1 MTSRSAVELH
11 DRRMMD
17 LALRAAVRGRPSPN
31 PHVGAAVVR
40 DAEVIAIGH
49 HARAGDAHAEIA
61 ALRAAGSLARGA
73 TLYVTMAPCN
83 HFGRT
88 PPCTDAIIEAGIA
101 RVVVGCA
108 DPAPHVP
115 GAAEKLRA
123 AGVEVHVGVHEE
135 RATRLIA
142 DFAHHITCGRPF
154 VTLKAAVTLDGR
166 LATRT
171 GDSRWITGDRARRE
185 AHRLRDR
192 HDAVLVGIGTVAA
205 DDPELTVRHVAGV
218 DPLRVVLDTELRTPP
233 AARAVT
239 GRALRRTLVLHAPD
253 ADPSRRE
260 PLERAGAEL
269 VVVPRAASGGL
280 DLFAVLDAIGN
291 RDVVRLLVEGGSRVH
306 GAMLELGLVDRAA
319 IFVAPVVVGDTGK
332 PLAATAGPERIADA
346 WRLSHVRIR
355 RLGDDVLVTGDVLK
369 GAR

>member
-1 MTSRSAVELH
+1 MTEHEQARL

-31 PHVGAAVVR
+31 PHVGALIAR
-40 DAEVIAIGH
+40 DAEVIAVGH
-49 HARAGDAHAEIA
+49 HARAGEAHAEVA

-88 PPCTDAIIEAGIA
+88 PPCTDAILAAGIA
-101 RVVVGCA
+101 RVVIACA

-123 AGVEVHVGVHEE
+123 AGIEVQVGVHEV
-135 RATRLIA
+135 RAARLIA
-142 DFAHHITCGRPF
+142 DFAHHITCRRPF

-166 LATRT
+166 LATST
-171 GDSRWITGDRARRE
+171 GDSRWITGERARRE

-192 HDAVLVGIGTVAA
+192 HDAVLVGVGTVLA
-205 DDPELTVRHVAGV
+205 DDPELNVRNVKGV
-218 DPLRVVLDTELRTPP
+218 DPLRVVLDTDLRTPP
-233 AARAVT
+233 TARAIAGQAAR
-239 GRALRRTLVLHAPD
+239 RPLVLHAPD
-253 ADPSRRE
+253 ADEGRRAA
-260 PLERAGAEL
+260 LERAGAEL
-269 VVVPRAASGGL
+269 VAVPRAAFGL
-280 DLFAVLDAIGN
+280 ELEAALRAVGE

-306 GAMLELGLVDRAA
+306 GAMLAQGLADRAA
-319 IFVAPVVVGDTGK
+319 IFVAPMLVGASGK

-346 WRLSHVRIR
+346 WRLAHVRIR
-355 RLGDDVLVTGDVLK
+355 RLGDDVLVTGDVQK
-369 GAR
+369 GAH